1 MSTTTEVKTLISFH
15 GDPEIKEKYL
25 ARLRAHRLAD
35 QIIQGATGQNGKG
48 CAVWCTLDKYAHA
61 PYETE
66 LGIPRIL
73 ARLEDRIFEGLSVE
87 ESKDFPIN
95 FLSAIP
101 VGKDLSNIYKKFFI
115 WMLVDAVDGVI
126 KFAKKEA
133 TKLVITN
140 VANLLAKSLL
150 EKVTSDEFR
159 EVARASRSA
168 AAAAYDAYAYAYAYA
183 AAAAD

>member
-1 MSTTTEVKTLISFH
+1 MSTTTKSKVLISFH

-35 QIIQGATGQNGKG
+35 DIIQGATGKNGKG
-48 CAVWCTLDKYAHA
+48 CAIWCTLDKYEHQ
-61 PYETE
+61 PYESE

-115 WMLVDAVDGVI
+115 WLLVDSVDGVI
-126 KFAKKEA
+126 KFAKK
-133 TKLVITN
+133 KRQN
-140 VANLLAKSLL
+140 
-150 EKVTSDEFR
+150 
-159 EVARASRSA
+159 
-168 AAAAYDAYAYAYAYA
+168 
-183 AAAAD
+183 